1 MGYPEPV
8 AVTGSTYSAIAPEV
22 ARKAGE
28 SYTVEDLACGLVK
41 CANGATLILE
51 ASWALNQ
58 QKQEHLETCLYGDRG
73 GLVHRFGD
81 SGRHEAEIYTDE
93 GGDMFTK
100 RLDYRTEPTPSA
112 YHEFVDSIIERRKP
126 LATGEQGLKVTKILE
141 GIYRS
146 AETGREVRYRRR

>member
-8 AVTGSTYSAIAPEV
+8 AVTGSTYSVIAPEF

-58 QKQEHLETCLYGDRG
+58 GKREHLETCLYGDRG
-73 GLVHRFGD
+73 GLVHQFGE
-81 SGRHEAEIYTDE
+81 SGHEAEIYTDE
-93 GGDMFTK
+93 EGDMFTK
-100 RLDYRTEPTPSA
+100 RLDYRTDSTPSS
-112 YHEFVDSIIERRKP
+112 YHEFVNSILERRKP
-126 LATGEQGLKVTKILE
+126 LATGDQGLKVMKILE